1 MWQPLNCLI
10 AKTKSLIGRINAP
23 SLNCKRKKI
32 TKHIKPYTM
41 KNLKTLT
48 KATLTFALFMFFA
61 PSTFA
66 QMEITDDGV
75 KDKISVSVFPN
86 PTEGKALLKWEE
98 TSIEYVEIVSSNGQ
112 FIPEIPVLDAKTL
125 HLNDLK
131 AGVYTINFKSKDEVL
146 LTKKL
151 LVANK

>member
-1 MWQPLNCLI
+1 MKTI
-10 AKTKSLIGRINAP
+10 A
-23 SLNCKRKKI
+23 
-32 TKHIKPYTM
+32 
-41 KNLKTLT
+41 TLT
-48 KATLTFALFMFFA
+48 KIALTLAVFMFFA
-61 PSTFA
+61 PTSFA

-98 TSIEYVEIVSSNGQ
+98 TSIDFIEIVSSNGQ
-112 FIPEIPVLDAKTL
+112 FIPAIPVLDAKAL

-131 AGVYTINFKSKDEVL
+131 AGIYTIRFKSKDEIL

-151 LVANK
+151 LVANN

>member
-1 MWQPLNCLI
+1 
-10 AKTKSLIGRINAP
+10 
-23 SLNCKRKKI
+23 
-32 TKHIKPYTM
+32 M

-86 PTEGKALLKWEE
+86 PTEGKSIIKMGR
-98 TSIEYVEIVSSNGQ
+98 TSIEGVEIVSSNGQ